1 MPDFQ
6 EMYYTLFR
14 RITAVINDL
23 QEVQRK
29 TEEMYVSAE
38 PPELIV
44 LDTGNPKDDT
54 LSETENNAKENTH
67 QNDT

>member
-14 RITAVINDL
+14 RVTAVINDL
-23 QEVQRK
+23 QEVQRQ

-44 LDTGNPKDDT
+44 LDTVNVEDYAPLEIENDT
-54 LSETENNAKENTH
+54 KQNTH